1 MGIFVV
7 IIKISTL
14 QHYVV
19 TIVSLVFGAKASRYT
34 AVYLKK
40 NINNFEIDCNV
51 AGYFILG
58 VVCNIKI
65 IIKKF
70 KLSLIVQ

>member
-40 NINNFEIDCNV
+40 
-51 AGYFILG
+51 IL
-58 VVCNIKI
+58 I
-65 IIKKF
+65 ILK
-70 KLSLIVQ
+70 LIVMWRVILFLVWCVI